1 MSPGGGRW
9 DCSGALEK
17 EEGPWGRGQWAVA
30 SLVWVP
36 MAALGPLCFV
46 VGAPF
51 PITERAGL
59 QQPLPVLTACDPS
72 LTGLTETNGKA
83 FVTRPE
89 KRDGRTYHLC
99 PPPAGL

>member
-1 MSPGGGRW
+1 MCEPRW
-9 DCSGALEK
+9 REMGLLWGSGERRRSL
-17 EEGPWGRGQWAVA
+17 GQRAVA